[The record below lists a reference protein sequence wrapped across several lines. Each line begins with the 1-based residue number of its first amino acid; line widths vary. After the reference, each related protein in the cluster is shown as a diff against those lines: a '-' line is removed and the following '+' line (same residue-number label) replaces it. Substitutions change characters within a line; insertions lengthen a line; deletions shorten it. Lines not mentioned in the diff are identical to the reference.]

1 MTPRARLRAL
11 PTFADHAKAFGSV
24 DAMLLRLSAGWI
36 HEQQGDPVFRNPS
49 DGLWYDIPEALG
61 GWIALWERLSAHY
74 DLALDFA
81 PLLTLNA
88 RLRYGTPITPDL
100 VADCCAI
107 VRACKRAYR
116 RMNVY
121 EIGSIVKTQQIY
133 NLVEAQG
140 LTETAK

>member
-36 HEQQGDPVFRNPS
+36 HEQQGDPVFRNPA

-61 GWIALWERLSAHY
+61 GWIALWERLSKHY

-88 RLRYGTPITPDL
+88 RHLLYAGFLLLRKQAVGRKTAIPFGPFLSLGIATSIL
-100 VADCCAI
+100 VGDQLLAW
-107 VRACKRAYR
+107 YFSFLL
-116 RMNVY
+116 
-121 EIGSIVKTQQIY
+121 G
-133 NLVEAQG
+133 
-140 LTETAK
+140 